1 MCFIFAETKTKMKL
15 LSILALTFI
24 LFACSSNEDK
34 IAGKWRLEKIDY
46 SEHFEGVE
54 EDVRE
59 MLKGKMEEEFERLKG
74 KTFFVF
80 GEDKSLELQAPNYIG
95 KITSDKGK
103 WKLNEAKD
111 SVFFEIGIPE
121 SYQIVSLVGKD
132 LKLKTDEMPRRT
144 LFLKKVD

>member
-15 LSILALTFI
+15 LSILALTVI

-132 LKLKTDEMPRRT
+132 LILKTDEMPRRT

>member
-1 MCFIFAETKTKMKL
+1 MCFIFVETKFDMKL
-15 LSILALTFI
+15 LSILTLMLI
-24 LFACSSNEDK
+24 LFACSSNEDR

-59 MLKGKMEEEFERLKG
+59 MLKGKMEEEFERLKD
-74 KTFFVF
+74 KTFFIF
-80 GEDKSLELQAPNYIG
+80 GEDKSLELQAPNYLG
-95 KITSDKGK
+95 KMTSDKGK
-103 WKLNEAKD
+103 WKLNEEGD
-111 SVFFEIGIPE
+111 SVFFEMGIPE
-121 SYQIVSLVGKD
+121 SYQVLSLEGND

>member
-1 MCFIFAETKTKMKL
+1 MCFIFVETKFEMKL

-24 LFACSSNEDK
+24 LFACSSYEDK

-54 EDVRE
+54 EEVRE
-59 MLKGKMEEEFERLKG
+59 MLKGKMEEEFERLRG
-74 KTFFVF
+74 KTFFIF

-121 SYQIVSLVGKD
+121 SYQIVSLEGKD

-144 LFLKKVD
+144 LILKKVD